1 MADVQTTAAK
11 PAVSD
16 RLRRT
21 WSLALL
27 AVVLIADRWSKLWI
41 LNDIK
46 LPEVGRIEV
55 SSIFSLTFTWNR
67 GVSFGALKADGD
79 LGRWALIVLSLGIA
93 GWFGWWMWNTSRK
106 LASAALALIVGGALG
121 NLVDRVSYGAVVDF
135 LDFSALHFPWIF
147 NIADSAITVGAA
159 LLALDFLLEARE
171 ERAAAASGAKGS
183 DSAPAA

>member
-183 DSAPAA
+183 DGAPAA